1 MTAVSSSSDTA
12 ADCIFCKIIGKR
24 ADALIIHEDD
34 HTISFLVLHPSVP
47 GHTAVVPKAH
57 YADIY
62 STPEE
67 VLASLIS
74 SCRTHALR
82 WRERVGA
89 TGVNIL
95 NASGVDAEQS
105 VFHVHFHLLP
115 RFTNDG
121 YRTWPQLRGT
131 GQTREEMHA
140 KFRLGPE

>member
-1 MTAVSSSSDTA
+1 MTSVSAQSHA
-12 ADCIFCKIIGKR
+12 PADCIFCKIIAR
-24 ADALIIHEDD
+24 AAEALIIHEDD
-34 HTISFLVLHPSVP
+34 QVISFLVLHPTVP

-62 STPEE
+62 SIPDD
-67 VLASLIS
+67 VLASLIA
-74 SCRTHALR
+74 SCKMHALR

-105 VFHVHFHLLP
+105 VFHFHFHLLP
-115 RFTNDG
+115 RFANDG
-121 YRTWPQLRGT
+121 YRTWPALRGT

-140 KFRLGPE
+140 RFRLEPT